1 MSRLSRPCLI
11 FLSSALLWRPYNLT
25 IPARVRVAYH
35 SSLASRGIPMP
46 FLHLH
51 ADGAPLPINPHLSF
65 FFFSPLLPSH
75 PSSSPA
81 RPTPLDNRRTTTTT
95 TTTPRPLLS
104 CMGQPTEQRDSRP
117 LVAFR
122 LITVDQPVRQARP
135 GPLIPACS
143 QNAPPVHMDGISTL
157 AFSACPPAAEMAV
170 AAVDGCRES
179 QGADVMGIRHST
191 LLPRIVP

>member
-1 MSRLSRPCLI
+1 MVLHCLSTHICR
-11 FLSSALLWRPYNLT
+11 SS
-25 IPARVRVAYH
+25 
-35 SSLASRGIPMP
+35 S
-46 FLHLH
+46 
-51 ADGAPLPINPHLSF
+51 
-65 FFFSPLLPSH
+65 SH
-75 PSSSPA
+75 PSCP
-81 RPTPLDNRRTTTTT
+81 P
-95 TTTPRPLLS
+95 TPRPVQLARPPLTTDERRRRRRQLPDPS
-104 CMGQPTEQRDSRP
+104 SRAWASQPSNDSRP

-170 AAVDGCRES
+170 AAVVGCRES